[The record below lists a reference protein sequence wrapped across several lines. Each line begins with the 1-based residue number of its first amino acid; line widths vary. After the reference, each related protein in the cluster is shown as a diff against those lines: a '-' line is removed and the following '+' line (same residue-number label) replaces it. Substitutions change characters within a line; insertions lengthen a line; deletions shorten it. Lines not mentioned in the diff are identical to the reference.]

1 MNPAEFNRERPHQ
14 YEQFMNEVNM
24 NGISFPV
31 AMDKSIFR
39 KIRLQNPEIHFNVFT
54 IINTE
59 EGNQDPEKKDS
70 IEESKTVIPFDLDP
84 EDPQSAHDLL
94 FLPSTRDEFSQFW
107 TQQKIPV
114 MIVAD
119 FESFLQKTIPMAV
132 GNTSRQK
139 LQKHIPAAF
148 GLQVIFDSE
157 YESLP
162 CFASI
167 DRQVYIEVS
176 QDEDEEQNNVSQ
188 LFLEKVYALGIKLKG
203 ILMEFQGKGRGVPLQ
218 WQPGDREVFNQSTL
232 CHICNQ
238 KVINAKDRIADHD
251 HFTGK
256 FRGLAHNA
264 TL

>member
-1 MNPAEFNRERPHQ
+1 MNPAEFHRERPHQ

-84 EDPQSAHDLL
+84 EDPQSAFTSILNDGHFVWIRSFSGLIFD
-94 FLPSTRDEFSQFW
+94 STRHEQKKWICKNCFHMSSSEHHLSVHRQDCSTVPYQQRRKFPKCKKCLQSNPQCLNCQESATLRFSQFW

-148 GLQVIFDSE
+148 GVQVIFDPE
-157 YESLP
+157 YESL
-162 CFASI
+162 
-167 DRQVYIEVS
+167 
-176 QDEDEEQNNVSQ
+176 
-188 LFLEKVYALGIKLKG
+188 
-203 ILMEFQGKGRGVPLQ
+203 
-218 WQPGDREVFNQSTL
+218 
-232 CHICNQ
+232 
-238 KVINAKDRIADHD
+238 
-251 HFTGK
+251 
-256 FRGLAHNA
+256 
-264 TL
+264 